1 MKVYIVYDNSFETDK
16 PRSYMA
22 SPNIVLAT
30 IDIDKARDEVRELS
44 KLYNHMENI
53 QSVGDFVIGY
63 HDGYDFGEFGIR
75 EIDII

>member
-1 MKVYIVYDNSFETDK
+1 
-16 PRSYMA
+16 MA